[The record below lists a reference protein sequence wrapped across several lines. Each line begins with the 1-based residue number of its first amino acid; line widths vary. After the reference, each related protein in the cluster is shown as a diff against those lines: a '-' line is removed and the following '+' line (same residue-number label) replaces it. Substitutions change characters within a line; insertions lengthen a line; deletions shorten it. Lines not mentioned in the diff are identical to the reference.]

1 MIIAKKFF
9 QILMIPLFVKFWD
22 LPQSWGGTTW
32 QLWGEG
38 GDGEGD
44 RRDLGALEVTPENIA
59 VNLRVTRGPDW
70 TWSDEDGGEGKTGVI
85 LSFDKSKAIAQ
96 VLWEGGQAHKHYR
109 FGLKSDLMICIGAN
123 SSLGRRNSQLF
134 FASKSQTLLIFD
146 WDDTLFPTTY
156 VLWLGLCAASGVS
169 SCFLPGILVL
179 FCICSGIVKN
189 WSKTKLGTWWGL
201 DIIDRHANMYW
212 NGFQDLPSK
221 TAQKAWVLYGLTRPF
236 SRYDKT
242 FKRPKRIEQR
252 FLTEVRDDLKLVWNK
267 PLKEQDLS
275 SAEKNSIGKK
285 LELCASHAVELLKQA
300 DRFGVLDQLVS
311 YAASDCFGVSK
322 TIWLN
327 SLTEEK
333 LSYWRWHEHRGCLN
347 RARIS
352 MRRLA
357 VSSRSSRFPLSMRK
371 KASRWATVWPEKK
384 HEETKTS
391 SCHLRVFT
399 VLLPFPQYC
408 RVYMG
413 VLVLFITVQYAFLAQ
428 ISEVYGSWYLCI
440 LLLGYV
446 CVAVQ

>member
-1 MIIAKKFF
+1 
-9 QILMIPLFVKFWD
+9 MIPLFVKFWD
-22 LPQSWGGTTW
+22 LPQSWEGGTTGTTW
-32 QLWGEG
+32 QLRGEG

-85 LSFDKSKAIAQ
+85 LSFDKSKTIAQ

-201 DIIDRHANMYW
+201 DIIDRHAKMYW
-212 NGFQDLPSK
+212 DGFQDLPSK

-252 FLTEVRDDLKLVWNK
+252 FPGVFWLRYGMTWNLYGINPWKNKTWALPRRTASAKSLSFVPPMLLNFWSKQIALVSRIQK
-267 PLKEQDLS
+267 TLPPTPTVALVFQK
-275 SAEKNSIGKK
+275 
-285 LELCASHAVELLKQA
+285 
-300 DRFGVLDQLVS
+300 RFG
-311 YAASDCFGVSK
+311 SD
-322 TIWLN
+322 

-399 VLLPFPQYC
+399 VFLPFPQYC
-408 RVYMG
+408 RVYMA
-413 VLVLFITVQYAFLAQ
+413 VLVLFITVQSMHFWPRSQKSMVRDIYA
-428 ISEVYGSWYLCI
+428 SCY
-440 LLLGYV
+440 
-446 CVAVQ
+446 

>member
-22 LPQSWGGTTW
+22 LPQSWGGGTTGTTW
-32 QLWGEG
+32 QRVLWGEG

-201 DIIDRHANMYW
+201 QRCIGMASKIFQVKRLRRLGFCMVWQGHLAGMTRPSNVPKDLNSVFWLRYGMTW
-212 NGFQDLPSK
+212 N
-221 TAQKAWVLYGLTRPF
+221 LYGINPWKN
-236 SRYDKT
+236 KT
-242 FKRPKRIEQR
+242 WALPKR
-252 FLTEVRDDLKLVWNK
+252 TASAKS
-267 PLKEQDLS
+267 LS
-275 SAEKNSIGKK
+275 F
-285 LELCASHAVELLKQA
+285 VPPMLLNFWSKQIA
-300 DRFGVLDQLVS
+300 LVS
-311 YAASDCFGVSK
+311 WINYAASDSDCCFGVSK

-327 SLTEEK
+327 SLAEEK
-333 LSYWRWHEHRGCLN
+333 LSYWRWHEHLGCLN

-399 VLLPFPQYC
+399 VFLPFPQYC

-413 VLVLFITVQYAFLAQ
+413 VLVLFITVQYAFFAQ
-428 ISEVYGSWYLCI
+428 ISEVYGSGYLCI